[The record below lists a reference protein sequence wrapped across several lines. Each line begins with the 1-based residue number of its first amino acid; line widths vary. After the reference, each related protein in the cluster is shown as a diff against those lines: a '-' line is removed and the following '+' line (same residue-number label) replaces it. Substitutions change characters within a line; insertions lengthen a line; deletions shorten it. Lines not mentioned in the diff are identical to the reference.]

1 MCWFLFEC
9 LAADPAHTHT
19 HAGRPFLSSCR
30 CGRVPNDIFYTLF
43 FGFSFVPLD
52 KPKARGEPQS
62 KRNETSFIH
71 LNSTH
76 PSLTSP
82 QLTQLNTSLN
92 CLSLCLCLSL
102 SHWLSLCLCAKP
114 ASASVSALPL
124 PPTLPCQLVPFGSCC
139 CCCWAQFS
147 VFVWQVHQIIDRW
160 LCTGNPACPQSLT
173 PLALHNSYA
182 LLEFYDIFCTF
193 RRGRATH

>member
-9 LAADPAHTHT
+9 VAADPAHTHT
-19 HAGRPFLSSCR
+19 RTHTGRPFLSSCR

-76 PSLTSP
+76 LTSAHSTQHKSQLP
-82 QLTQLNTSLN
+82 QPQSLP
-92 CLSLCLCLSL
+92 CLCLR
-102 SHWLSLCLCAKP
+102 LCP
-114 ASASVSALPL
+114 VNW
-124 PPTLPCQLVPFGSCC
+124 F
-139 CCCWAQFS
+139 
-147 VFVWQVHQIIDRW
+147 
-160 LCTGNPACPQSLT
+160 
-173 PLALHNSYA
+173 PLAAAAAAAVGRNFRFSSGRCTKLLIVGYA
-182 LLEFYDIFCTF
+182 QVAPFPLCPFPPPPFSAQLICLAVADEVEFYDIFCTF